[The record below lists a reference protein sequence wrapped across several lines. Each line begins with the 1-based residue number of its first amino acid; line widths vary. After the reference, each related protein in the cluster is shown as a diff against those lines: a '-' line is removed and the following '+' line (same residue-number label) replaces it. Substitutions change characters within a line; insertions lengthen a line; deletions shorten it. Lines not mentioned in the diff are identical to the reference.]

1 MKAQSE
7 EGNKTAGELMKG
19 KLNCILFVCFLLC
32 LCFFSSKHLR
42 KPLKGGKEEEV
53 IMIMFKKN
61 PNQSDRTVGTTFCN
75 IRFNA
80 K

>member
-19 KLNCILFVCFLLC
+19 KLNCILFVCFTL
-32 LCFFSSKHLR
+32 FFSSKHLR
-42 KPLKGGKEEEV
+42 KPLKGGKGEEV

-61 PNQSDRTVGTTFCN
+61 PNQSDSTLGSTFCN